1 MSTNPR
7 RKPGPA
13 PAFDADAALDAAMG
27 LFWDRG
33 YADVSMADLLDA
45 TGIGRQSFYN
55 AFESKPA
62 VFRRCVD
69 RYVDRHQSHLLAKLD
84 SDPSPDASLVE
95 FLATWE
101 KQTGGGGPGCL
112 LINVYDDLPVLE
124 PDAAECIR
132 QAVARF
138 ETRVAARLADAV
150 EADEITPTMP
160 PTRVARILVATGNGL
175 MLGCRD
181 GRRHRNAGLLVD
193 TYRALAPRA
202 DNRMHPP

>member
-1 MSTNPR
+1 MTTTPR

-13 PAFDADAALDAAMG
+13 PAFDADAALDAAMR

-33 YADVSMADLLDA
+33 YADVSMTDLLDA
-45 TGIGRQSFYN
+45 TGVGRQSFYN

-62 VFRRCVD
+62 VFRQCVD
-69 RYVDRHQSHLLAKLD
+69 RYVDRYQSQLLALLQ
-84 SDPSPDASLVE
+84 SDPSPDASLVK
-95 FLATWE
+95 FLTTWE

-124 PDAAECIR
+124 PAAADRIR
-132 QAVARF
+132 RAVARF
-138 ETRVAARLADAV
+138 ESRVAARLSDAV
-150 EADEITPTMP
+150 DANEVTPTMP

-202 DNRMHPP
+202 DNGMHPL